1 MKINFFFFFV
11 LKNIFKFAQIISKCY
26 NIIIKGEIEMK
37 FIKRNSKNIII
48 GILFILFIS
57 ASIIIFYLLNNPK
70 VKVEKEIIGNVIIAD
85 SKYLMIESNNENY
98 LISNIKDSYEIGDK
112 VKFIYYESNMNNEK
126 NPKEIKVIDEEII
139 SKNNNENKNS
149 INNNENKTDL
159 NNNDKNNINDNNI
172 TNNKDNNI
180 EKPDNKYNNSNNIN
194 SNNNKKENADN
205 AVINYLNKV
214 EAEMDKPSLGESAK
228 EYFVTI
234 IDFIFYKGTIKGYT
248 FNELSNSVKLKVL
261 SSALYFDSKIDK
273 YFPGYKESISSTT
286 KKIYTNV
293 KAGIISTYLEITT
306 TICNSNDELC
316 ASAKIGFQSLKKNF
330 GLTFDLIKEIAGDG
344 INNLKNWYEIWSGK

>member
-1 MKINFFFFFV
+1 M
-11 LKNIFKFAQIISKCY
+11 
-26 NIIIKGEIEMK
+26 E

-70 VKVEKEIIGNVIIAD
+70 VKVEKEIIGNVIITD

-98 LISNIKDSYEIGDK
+98 LISNIKGSYKIGDK
-112 VKFIYYESNMNNEK
+112 VKFIYYESDINNKK

-139 SKNNNENKNS
+139 SKNNNE
-149 INNNENKTDL
+149 
-159 NNNDKNNINDNNI
+159 NNINDNNI

-293 KAGIISTYLEITT
+293 KACIVSTYLEITT

>member
-1 MKINFFFFFV
+1 MEF
-11 LKNIFKFAQIISKCY
+11 L
-26 NIIIKGEIEMK
+26 
-37 FIKRNSKNIII
+37 KRNNKNIII

-70 VKVEKEIIGNVIIAD
+70 IKAEKEITGNVIIAD

-98 LISNIKDSYEIGDK
+98 LISNIKGSYDIGDK
-112 VKFIYYESNMNNEK
+112 VKFIYYESDINSEK
-126 NPKEIKVIDEEII
+126 SPKEIKIIDEEII
-139 SKNNNENKNS
+139 TKNNNENKNN
-149 INNNENKTDL
+149 INNGNNKPDL

-180 EKPDNKYNNSNNIN
+180 EKPDNKDNNSNNV
-194 SNNNKKENADN
+194 NNNNNNENADD
-205 AVINYLNKV
+205 AIINYLNKV
-214 EAEMDKPSLGESAK
+214 EVEMNKPSLGESAK
-228 EYFVTI
+228 EYFITI
-234 IDFIFYKGTIKGYT
+234 IDFIFYKGTIKGHT
-248 FNELSNSVKLKVL
+248 FSELSNSVKLKVL

-293 KAGIISTYLEITT
+293 KEEIISTYLKITT
-306 TICNSNDELC
+306 TICNTNNELC
-316 ASAKIGFQSLKKNF
+316 ASAKAGFQSLKKNF

>member
-1 MKINFFFFFV
+1 
-11 LKNIFKFAQIISKCY
+11 
-26 NIIIKGEIEMK
+26 MK
-37 FIKRNSKNIII
+37 FIKRNNKNIII

-70 VKVEKEIIGNVIIAD
+70 IKAEKEIIGNVIIAD

-98 LISNIKDSYEIGDK
+98 LISNIKGSYEIGDK
-112 VKFIYYESNMNNEK
+112 VKFIYNESDMNNEK
-126 NPKEIKVIDEEII
+126 NPKEIIVIDEEII
-139 SKNNNENKNS
+139 TKNNS
-149 INNNENKTDL
+149 ENKTDL
-159 NNNDKNNINDNNI
+159 NTNADKNNINNNI

-180 EKPDNKYNNSNNIN
+180 EKPDNKNNNSNNVN
-194 SNNNKKENADN
+194 SNNDYENENADD
-205 AVINYLNKV
+205 AITSYLNKV
-214 EAEMDKPSLGESAK
+214 ESEMNKPSLGESAK
-228 EYFVTI
+228 EYFITI

-293 KAGIISTYLEITT
+293 KTGIISTYLEITS
-306 TICNSNDELC
+306 TICNSNNELC
-316 ASAKIGFQSLKKNF
+316 ASAKADFQSLKKNF

>member
-1 MKINFFFFFV
+1 MVFAHKHT
-11 LKNIFKFAQIISKCY
+11 KNY
-26 NIIIKGEIEMK
+26 
-37 FIKRNSKNIII
+37 
-48 GILFILFIS
+48 
-57 ASIIIFYLLNNPK
+57 
-70 VKVEKEIIGNVIIAD
+70 
-85 SKYLMIESNNENY
+85 
-98 LISNIKDSYEIGDK
+98 
-112 VKFIYYESNMNNEK
+112 
-126 NPKEIKVIDEEII
+126 
-139 SKNNNENKNS
+139 NNENKNS
-149 INNNENKTDL
+149 INNNENKTNL

-205 AVINYLNKV
+205 AVINSLNKV
-214 EAEMDKPSLGESAK
+214 EAEMDKPSLRESAK

-293 KAGIISTYLEITT
+293 KAGIISTYLEITS

-316 ASAKIGFQSLKKNF
+316 ASAKVGFQSLRKTL
-330 GLTFDLIKEIAGDG
+330 G
-344 INNLKNWYEIWSGK
+344 

>member
-1 MKINFFFFFV
+1 LLNDFI
-11 LKNIFKFAQIISKCY
+11 KNKSIFKFAQIISKCY
-26 NIIIKGEIEMK
+26 NIIIKGEIEME

-70 VKVEKEIIGNVIIAD
+70 VKVEKEIIGNVIITD

-98 LISNIKDSYEIGDK
+98 LISNIKGSYKIGDK
-112 VKFIYYESNMNNEK
+112 VKFIYYESDINNKK

-139 SKNNNENKNS
+139 SKNNNE
-149 INNNENKTDL
+149 
-159 NNNDKNNINDNNI
+159 NNINDNNI

-293 KAGIISTYLEITT
+293 KAGIVSTYLEITT

-316 ASAKIGFQSLKKNF
+316 ASAKVGFQSLKKNF

>member
-1 MKINFFFFFV
+1 
-11 LKNIFKFAQIISKCY
+11 
-26 NIIIKGEIEMK
+26 
-37 FIKRNSKNIII
+37 
-48 GILFILFIS
+48 
-57 ASIIIFYLLNNPK
+57 
-70 VKVEKEIIGNVIIAD
+70 
-85 SKYLMIESNNENY
+85 
-98 LISNIKDSYEIGDK
+98 
-112 VKFIYYESNMNNEK
+112 
-126 NPKEIKVIDEEII
+126 
-139 SKNNNENKNS
+139 
-149 INNNENKTDL
+149 
-159 NNNDKNNINDNNI
+159 
-172 TNNKDNNI
+172 
-180 EKPDNKYNNSNNIN
+180 
-194 SNNNKKENADN
+194 
-205 AVINYLNKV
+205 
-214 EAEMDKPSLGESAK
+214 MDKPSLGESAK